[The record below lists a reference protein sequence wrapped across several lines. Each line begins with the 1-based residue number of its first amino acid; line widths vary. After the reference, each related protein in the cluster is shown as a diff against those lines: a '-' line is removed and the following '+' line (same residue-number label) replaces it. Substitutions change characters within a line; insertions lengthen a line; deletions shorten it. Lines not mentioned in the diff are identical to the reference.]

1 MARIRLY
8 RDCMADVPSSPFAD
22 RLRALVQRSA
32 DLAKE
37 MKVTSEK
44 MEALTQQMAREA
56 ERAKTQA
63 DAAKASAA
71 KKKRN

>member
-1 MARIRLY
+1 
-8 RDCMADVPSSPFAD
+8 MADAPSSPFAD

-37 MKVTSEK
+37 MKITSEK

-71 KKKRN
+71 KKKRI